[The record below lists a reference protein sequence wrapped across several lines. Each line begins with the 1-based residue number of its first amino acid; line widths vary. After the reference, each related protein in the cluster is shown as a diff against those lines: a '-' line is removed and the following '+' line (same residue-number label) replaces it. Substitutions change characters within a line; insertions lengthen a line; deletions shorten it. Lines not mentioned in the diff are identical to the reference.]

1 MPETF
6 DDPFTDLRD
15 VPPAHGSAAEARQR
29 GDRIRRRR
37 TASVVAG
44 SALAVA
50 LTVGGVAW
58 SQAGVPSTSPDPAL
72 PSPSLVDPSPPG
84 PTPSEPAPSEPAPAP
99 SGTPGDDLTPEPSG
113 PARTAITPD
122 FPLLDGWPGPDPEDV
137 SVRGPSRDLR
147 VLDQRMV
154 CGQTVD
160 LLPSGGVEQLGA
172 RLMGITR
179 GGDRLLVTFPN
190 AAAAGAALERAVT
203 ALDRCPRDP
212 SAPDDEEVLV
222 SVVEP
227 VDLGDEARRVTVG
240 SEYGD
245 TPGLYLT
252 VYHLV
257 RQDNALLLDEV
268 GSEGGGSTQGVA
280 REQRDARDAVTGV
293 VEAMCVYRDGG
304 C

>member
-1 MPETF
+1 MPDLF
-6 DDPFTDLRD
+6 DDPFTDLRE
-15 VPPAHGSAAEARQR
+15 VPPAHGSAADARHR
-29 GDRIRRRR
+29 GDRLRRRR
-37 TASVVAG
+37 TAGVVAG

-58 SQAGVPSTSPDPAL
+58 SQVGAPSTAPEPVA
-72 PSPSLVDPSPPG
+72 PSPSVTDPTPA
-84 PTPSEPAPSEPAPAP
+84 PTPSEPDPAP
-99 SGTPGDDLTPEPSG
+99 SGTPDDGLAPQPDAGS
-113 PARTAITPD
+113 RTAIAPG
-122 FPLLDGWPGPDPEDV
+122 FPLLDGWPEPDPEDV
-137 SVRGPSRDLR
+137 AVRGPSPDLR
-147 VLDQRMV
+147 VFDRRMV

-160 LLPSGGVEQLGA
+160 LLPTGGVEQLGA
-172 RLMGITR
+172 RQMGITR
-179 GGDRLLVTFPN
+179 GGDRLLVTFPD

-212 SAPDDEEVLV
+212 AAPDDEEVLV
-222 SVVEP
+222 SVVDP

-257 RQDNALLLDEV
+257 RQGNALLLDEI
-268 GSEGGGSTQGVA
+268 GSEGGGSRQGVS
-280 REQRDARDAVTGV
+280 REQRAALDAVTGV

>member
-1 MPETF
+1 MPDTF
-6 DDPFTDLRD
+6 DDHFADLRA
-15 VPPAHGSAAEARQR
+15 VPPAPGSPADARRR
-29 GDRIRRRR
+29 GDHLRRRR
-37 TASVVAG
+37 TATVAAG

-58 SQAGVPSTSPDPAL
+58 SQAGTQSRSQDPVA
-72 PSPSLVDPSPPG
+72 PSPSVVEPS
-84 PTPSEPAPSEPAPAP
+84 PSEPAPTPSESAPAP
-99 SGTPGDDLTPEPSG
+99 SETPDADLTPEPGG
-113 PARTAITPD
+113 PAQTAIAPD
-122 FPLLDGWPGPDPEDV
+122 FPLLDGWPEPDPEDV
-137 SVRGPSRDLR
+137 AVRGPSPDLR
-147 VLDQRMV
+147 VFDERMV

-172 RLMGITR
+172 RQMGITR
-179 GGDRLLVTFPN
+179 GGDRLLVTFPD
-190 AAAAGAALERAVT
+190 AAAAGAALERVVT

-212 SAPDDEEVLV
+212 SSPDDEEVLV

-227 VDLGDEARRVTVG
+227 VDLGDEAQRVTLG

-257 RQDNALLLDEV
+257 RQGNALLLDEI
-268 GSEGGGSTQGVA
+268 GSEGGGSKQGVT